1 MNTHWQGGITEAAN
15 MTSESDM
22 NSSATYHADT
32 QTLQVLP
39 PISAAQKKEPKK
51 NYTFILLNGHLFSEQ
66 RHKNVCAYMGY
77 QVNFV
82 ISEQNADPN

>member
-1 MNTHWQGGITEAAN
+1 MLYISKGRKEKKNCTCMNTHWQGGITEAAN

-51 NYTFILLNGHLFSEQ
+51 ILHS
-66 RHKNVCAYMGY
+66 YY
-77 QVNFV
+77 
-82 ISEQNADPN
+82 

>member
-1 MNTHWQGGITEAAN
+1 

-51 NYTFILLNGHLFSEQ
+51 KFYIHTTKWTL
-66 RHKNVCAYMGY
+66 
-77 QVNFV
+77 
-82 ISEQNADPN
+82 ISRTVS